1 MASQEDLLTQKDKNA
16 HLNTYLRQRKRN
28 KGLMEDDIERLSPLA
43 AAASKLLKGRITPH
57 TNLGRERAPPHG
69 DSEAAARADRRPMGT
84 MIQKHELEEADTG
97 KKALSTLRMS
107 EMAAHLVVQVGF
119 QWHLVPQLSH
129 LVVDSPQSMGWNV
142 GVKVRPKEVLLQSPR
157 DCPLLS

>member
-1 MASQEDLLTQKDKNA
+1 METDADAQSPGV
-16 HLNTYLRQRKRN
+16 YLRQ
-28 KGLMEDDIERLSPLA
+28 LP
-43 AAASKLLKGRITPH
+43 
-57 TNLGRERAPPHG
+57 APTDG
-69 DSEAAARADRRPMGT
+69 PMGT

-129 LVVDSPQSMGWNV
+129 LCHH
-142 GVKVRPKEVLLQSPR
+142 RCPR
-157 DCPLLS
+157 SQQPPGRR